1 MLSGIILAAG
11 SSTRMG
17 QPKQLLPL
25 AGKPLLLHAIDAAAA
40 SCLDE
45 VIVVLGDRAEEIESA
60 LRLPSA
66 GKVRIVVNEQYS
78 QGQSTSLRLGVRSAD
93 ARSIAAAVLLG
104 DQPFVTAELIDKIAA
119 AFEAG
124 DSPITRPVYVAAN
137 GGVVPGHPVLIA
149 RRIWPDVERLEG
161 DGGARA
167 LLAAHP
173 DWLQE
178 VRMDGAPPADIDT
191 QADYRRA
198 VNTSAESAN
207 SAGKAASSAGKAG
220 R

>member
-25 AGKPLLLHAIDAAAA
+25 TGKPLLLHAIDAAAA

-60 LRLPSA
+60 LRLSPG

-78 QGQSTSLRLGVRSAD
+78 KGQSTSLRLGLRSAAAD
-93 ARSIAAAVLLG
+93 SCAAAALLG

-124 DSPITRPVYVAAN
+124 DSPMTRPVYVAAN

-191 QADYRRA
+191 QADYQRA
-198 VNTSAESAN
+198 VNTSAESAS

>member
-11 SSTRMG
+11 SSSRMG
-17 QPKQLLPL
+17 KPKQLLAL
-25 AGKPLLLHAIDAAAA
+25 AGKPLLQHAIDAATA

-60 LRLPSA
+60 LRLSLD
-66 GKVRIVVNEQYS
+66 GKVRIVVNELYAK
-78 QGQSTSLRLGVRSAD
+78 GQSTSLRLGLRSANAD
-93 ARSIAAAVLLG
+93 SSAAAVLLG
-104 DQPFVTAELIDKIAA
+104 DQPFVTVELIDQIAA

-124 DSPITRPVYVAAN
+124 DSPITRPVYFDTAGAK
-137 GGVVPGHPVLIA
+137 VPGHPVVIA

-161 DGGARA
+161 DEGARA

-178 VRMDGAPPADIDT
+178 VRMDGAPAADIDT
-191 QADYRRA
+191 QADYQRA
-198 VNTSAESAN
+198 VNTSAKSAR
-207 SAGKAASSAGKAG
+207 SASKAG

>member
-11 SSTRMG
+11 GSTRMG

-25 AGKPLLLHAIDAAAA
+25 AGKPLLQHAIDAAAA

-60 LRLPSA
+60 LRLSPG
-66 GKVRIVVNEQYS
+66 GKVRITFNGQYS
-78 QGQSTSLRLGVRSAD
+78 KGQSTSLRLGLRSVGAGSD
-93 ARSIAAAVLLG
+93 AAAVLLG
-104 DQPFVTAELIDKIAA
+104 DQPFVAAELIDKIAA
-119 AFEAG
+119 AFKAG
-124 DSPITRPVYVAAN
+124 DAPITRPAYVASN
-137 GGVVPGHPVLIA
+137 GDVVPGHPVLIA
-149 RRIWPDVERLEG
+149 RRIWPDLKRLEG
-161 DGGARA
+161 DEGARA

-178 VRMDGAPPADIDT
+178 VRMDGAPAADIDT
-191 QADYRRA
+191 QADYQRA
-198 VNTSAESAN
+198 LNTSAQS
-207 SAGKAASSAGKAG
+207 ASSASKAG

>member
-17 QPKQLLPL
+17 RPKQLLPL
-25 AGKPLLLHAIDAAAA
+25 AGKPLLQHAIDAAAA

-45 VIVVLGDRAEEIESA
+45 VIVVLGDRAVEIESA
-60 LRLPSA
+60 LRLSPG
-66 GKVRIVVNEQYS
+66 GKARIVVNEEHS
-78 QGQSTSLRLGVRSAD
+78 KGQSTSLRRGIGSAAAD
-93 ARSIAAAVLLG
+93 SVAAAVLLG
-104 DQPFVTAELIDKIAA
+104 DQPFVTAELVDKIAA

-124 DSPITRPVYVAAN
+124 DSPVTRPVYVDAA
-137 GGVVPGHPVLIA
+137 GRRVPGHPVLIA

-161 DGGARA
+161 DEGARA

-178 VRMDGAPPADIDT
+178 VRMEGAPAADIDT
-191 QADYRRA
+191 LADYQRA
-198 VNTSAESAN
+198 VNSSAESAS